1 MEVLT
6 PAPKNLQ
13 AYMINRL
20 LLYLYREFRAA
31 EKRGMLPWIRA
42 DELSAHFPN
51 ISETI
56 LRKRL
61 KECTILRV

>member
-6 PAPKNLQ
+6 PASKNLQ
-13 AYMINRL
+13 AYILNRQ

-42 DELSAHFPN
+42 DELSAYFPN

-56 LRKRL
+56 LRKKL